1 MSISALNSAF
11 VNALLA
17 DASYVNLKGND
28 NILLTGQDLTDALA
42 LRLTQ
47 PLAEFI
53 TQNFTIKT
61 QEIAP
66 SESFS
71 AVVWEGKAG
80 TDYASKV
87 FLSMRGTADGADL
100 VDDVGLAA
108 LGVPYDQLAEMVNW
122 WLRETTPVGQHVTQL
137 RVSGGLGYYFFEIDN
152 SVNVQG
158 TGHLT
163 NISHIDSVNGHSLG
177 GYLATS
183 FERIF
188 GSNVSIGQISTFN
201 RLLKFTDTPSV

>member
-66 SESFS
+66 SESF
-71 AVVWEGKAG
+71 
-80 TDYASKV
+80 
-87 FLSMRGTADGADL
+87 
-100 VDDVGLAA
+100 
-108 LGVPYDQLAEMVNW
+108 
-122 WLRETTPVGQHVTQL
+122 
-137 RVSGGLGYYFFEIDN
+137 
-152 SVNVQG
+152 
-158 TGHLT
+158 
-163 NISHIDSVNGHSLG
+163 
-177 GYLATS
+177 
-183 FERIF
+183 
-188 GSNVSIGQISTFN
+188 
-201 RLLKFTDTPSV
+201 